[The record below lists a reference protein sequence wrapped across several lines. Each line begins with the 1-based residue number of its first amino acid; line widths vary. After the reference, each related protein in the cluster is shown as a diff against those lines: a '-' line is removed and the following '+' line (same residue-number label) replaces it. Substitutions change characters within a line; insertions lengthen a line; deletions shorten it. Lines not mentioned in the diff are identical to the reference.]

1 MKLYLSIPKAITIAW
16 FTVLLGGCTSTLT
29 PDFGQMSS
37 KYANTLEQYQ
47 INMIFQNILRSA
59 DKRPVSFLDMPTING
74 SGSIGITP
82 SVSALF
88 TGGAIPYNA
97 SYNVIQGGLSAATP
111 STSMTLNNTFN
122 FTQSSLDN
130 AVFWKGYLNELP
142 VETLKYFEHNHIPKE
157 VFLSLVVDEIQIV
170 QPNGKTQ
177 TFINNPLRSD
187 YPEFLKQLYS
197 LINEGLG
204 ATLIP
209 SAEEIGPPISI
220 GDFKPKF
227 AEKGLEFLKESG
239 ITLRKVAG
247 PQKYMFQP
255 IRMAQ
260 QFKLCVTENKYEN
273 YITQQYAKGLYCQE
287 TLFEL
292 MHKQDPSKKNQ
303 PTLNV
308 KLRSTNNVFE
318 FLGQVVRAQ
327 LAEKPYLVTLPPT
340 ATTFND
346 NKGNLNRYALFVV
359 DKDKP
364 TKKPF
369 SSIEGLDGDVY
380 SIPSEN
386 HGYSSLSIKLLSQ
399 LMSLQKIP
407 GSIPSSPSVLL
418 K

>member
-1 MKLYLSIPKAITIAW
+1 MKLYISIPKAITIAW
-16 FTVLLGGCTSTLT
+16 FTALLGGCTSTLT

-47 INMIFQNILRSA
+47 INMIFQNILRAA
-59 DKRPVSFLDMPTING
+59 DNRPVSFLDMPTING

-82 SVSALF
+82 SVGALF

-97 SYNVIQGGLSAATP
+97 SYNVIQGGLSAVTP
-111 STSMTLNNTFN
+111 NTSMTLNNTFN

-142 VETLKYFEHNHIPKE
+142 LETVKYFADNNIPKE
-157 VFLSLVVDEIQIV
+157 VFFSLVIDEIQFV
-170 QPNGKTQ
+170 QPNGQKQ
-177 TFINNPLRSD
+177 TYINNPLRPD
-187 YPEFLKQLYS
+187 YPEFLKQLYG

-204 ATLIP
+204 ANLIP
-209 SAEEIGPPISI
+209 SLLEIGPPMTIEK
-220 GDFKPKF
+220 FKPQLG
-227 AEKGLEFLKESG
+227 EKGLEFLKESG
-239 ITLRKVAG
+239 ITLKKVDG

-255 IRMAQ
+255 VQMSQ
-260 QFKLCVTENKYEN
+260 QYKRCINVDKYEN
-273 YITQQYAKGLYCQE
+273 FIAQQYPKGLYCQE
-287 TLFEL
+287 TVVE
-292 MHKQDPSKKNQ
+292 MMDKQDPLKKNQ
-303 PTLNV
+303 PKLNV

-318 FLGQVVRAQ
+318 FLGQVVKAQ

-340 ATTFND
+340 AGTFND
-346 NKGNLNRYALFVV
+346 NQDKVNRYALLVV